1 MQPTRNKYDEFA
13 SEYEAMMEKQEKA
26 GVEANPMMSSF
37 LQVVGD
43 VSGLTVLDAG
53 CGEGYLSRILAQ
65 RGANVTGIDVSA
77 PLVEIARTKAF
88 ADQITYQIADLSQP
102 LPTYQG
108 HFDLIAS
115 FFVLNDVPDYRGFL
129 TTLRSVLKHAG
140 RLVLFMNNPY
150 SFVTRNFITNYFVS
164 GQAFPYLGLADL
176 GVKVHFYQR
185 TMEEYL
191 DACFAAGFQLQ
202 RLVDVRTPE
211 GSNFK
216 RKKDSLLP
224 EGYDFPDF
232 TILSLVK
239 AEKSISQCT
248 GLLGE

>member
-1 MQPTRNKYDEFA
+1 MQPTSNTYDQFA
-13 SEYEAMMEKQEKA
+13 SQYTAMIARQEKA
-26 GVEANPMMSSF
+26 GVEASPLMTPF

-65 RGANVTGIDVSA
+65 RGANVTGIDIAS
-77 PLVEIARTKAF
+77 PLVEIARTKEF
-88 ADQITYQIADLSQP
+88 AEQISYQLADLSQP
-102 LPTYQG
+102 LPAYQD
-108 HFDLIAS
+108 HFDLVTS
-115 FFVLNDVPDYRGFL
+115 FFVLNDIYDYRGFL
-129 TTLRSVLKHAG
+129 TTLGSVLKHEG
-140 RLVLFMNNPY
+140 RLILFMNNPY
-150 SFVTRNFITNYFVS
+150 SFVIRSFVPDYFAS
-164 GQAFPYLGLADL
+164 DQAFPYLGMAEA

-211 GSNFK
+211 GSFK
-216 RKKDSLLP
+216 RRKGSLLP
-224 EGYDFPDF
+224 EGYHFPYF

-239 AEKSISQCT
+239 I
-248 GLLGE
+248 

>member
-1 MQPTRNKYDEFA
+1 MQPTRNRYDEFA

-88 ADQITYQIADLSQP
+88 ADRISYQVADLSQP
-102 LPTYQG
+102 LAAYQG
-108 HFDLIAS
+108 YFDLVAS
-115 FFVLNDVPDYRGFL
+115 FFVLNDVYDYRGFL
-129 TTLRSVLKHAG
+129 RTLGAALKYGG
-140 RLVLFMNNPY
+140 RLVLFMNSPY
-150 SFVTRNFITNYFVS
+150 SFVMRNFVSDYFAS
-164 GQAFPYLGLADL
+164 DQAFPYLGMADL

-185 TMEEYL
+185 TLEEYL
-191 DACFAAGFQLQ
+191 DACFAAGFRLQ

-211 GSNFK
+211 GSFK
-216 RKKDSLLP
+216 RRKDSLLP
-224 EGYDFPDF
+224 EGHDFPYF
-232 TILSLVK
+232 TILSFVK
-239 AEKSISQCT
+239 V
-248 GLLGE
+248 GENI